1 MRRENYDITNFESTL
16 EQFKNAF
23 GKNVT
28 LAQDRFNDAI
38 SEIDKS
44 ITHLK
49 KTKEALIL
57 SKKHLLSADSKS
69 QDLTVKKLTTN
80 NPTMKKKF
88 NDLNNFEDEVA

>member
-1 MRRENYDITNFESTL
+1 MSNL
-16 EQFKNAF
+16 KNAV
-23 GKNVT
+23 GKNVS

-44 ITHLK
+44 ITHLQ

-69 QDLTVKKLTTN
+69 QDLTVKKLTRN

>member
-1 MRRENYDITNFESTL
+1 MTL
-16 EQFKNAF
+16 QILKILLSNLRMQLV
-23 GKNVT
+23 KNVS

-38 SEIDKS
+38 LEIDKS
-44 ITHLK
+44 ITHLQ

-69 QDLTVKKLTTN
+69 QDLTVKKLTRN

-88 NDLNNFEDEVA
+88 NDLNSFEDEVA